1 MGNGKNINT
10 KNNFFLA
17 LSLCL
22 VEAGEGKEK
31 KRVKKK
37 KQEMINDGWNG
48 EENLF
53 LMYVWKE

>member
-1 MGNGKNINT
+1 MGNGKNIST

-22 VEAGEGKEK
+22 VEAGEK
-31 KRVKKK
+31 K
-37 KQEMINDGWNG
+37 MINDGWNG